1 MPQKKGKATKRKPE
15 TTEKARAEKD
25 DNKHEKMA
33 EKKPRSQATEKTNDV
48 QETQKEED
56 LYSTK
61 QDFGLVV
68 LVFVILLLALGV
80 LFMCF
85 TSSESAKSSAAKSK
99 TADDVIPGTKEAVQ
113 KCTGKTGAPKAD
125 MLEEEIEE
133 LGKSGQATKE
143 DKEEEKVPSA
153 KTDPKEAPK
162 KPTKSSPKQKK
173 PQPISE
179 ENRLPE
185 EIKEFQPTILDR
197 LKVRNVSVDGR
208 QLRYRELKPTKD
220 VDTNVRVYLFDN
232 FLTARECEG
241 LMSAHSRHVQEASK
255 HDPIICFDSIK
266 TLRNHL
272 KDAGVKVKVSSQDFT
287 EGTKCLNGSFSSQ
300 LKQHFHWSYST
311 SFYPGESK
319 FSATFERRVATAT
332 GLKPENGGK
341 FQITSYAQG
350 IGYKSHTDCVVGS
363 RDKRDRFATI
373 LVYLQD
379 VPKGGETKFTE
390 LGIAVTPTK
399 GMAIVWNNMTHD
411 GSCDP
416 TSLHDASKV
425 RKGHKFIIQ
434 RWYYYKSFYSLGKR
448 SPEPTLPARESGQP
462 RVSCDEYEHGSCRWY
477 DEWNYD
483 HIEEYEAQKL
493 NLA

>member
-1 MPQKKGKATKRKPE
+1 MGKLKATKRKPE
-15 TTEKARAEKD
+15 MPEKGRDES
-25 DNKHEKMA
+25 NKQKMAQKMA
-33 EKKPRSQATEKTNDV
+33 EERALEIEKF
-48 QETQKEED
+48 EIAAA
-56 LYSTK
+56 SFTK
-61 QDFGLVV
+61 QVIAAFAIV
-68 LVFVILLLALGV
+68 LILIFLGAIIFALLSRGNGGV
-80 LFMCF
+80 HSP
-85 TSSESAKSSAAKSK
+85 TAEQKIAA
-99 TADDVIPGTKEAVQ
+99 Q
-113 KCTGKTGAPKAD
+113 KCAGKTGVPEAD

-133 LGKSGQATKE
+133 LEKSEKTTEGE
-143 DKEEEKVPSA
+143 KEEGEMPPDDTEPKSE
-153 KTDPKEAPK
+153 PKEMPTE
-162 KPTKSSPKQKK
+162 KPTKATPSPKLEKK
-173 PQPISE
+173 SPDSE
-179 ENRLPE
+179 DRLPE
-185 EIKEFQPTILDR
+185 KIREFEPTILDR

-208 QLRYRELKPTKD
+208 QLRYREVKPTKD

-241 LMSAHSRHVQEASK
+241 LMGAHTRHVQEAAK

-272 KDAGVKVKVSSQDFT
+272 KDAGVKVKVSSRDFT

-319 FSATFERRVATAT
+319 FSATFERRVAAAT
-332 GLKPENGGK
+332 GLKVENGGK

-363 RDKRDRFATI
+363 RDQRDRFATI

-379 VPKGGETKFTE
+379 VPEGGETKFTE
-390 LGIAVTPTK
+390 LGIAVKPTK
-399 GMAIVWNNMTHD
+399 GMAIVWNNMTPD
-411 GSCDP
+411 GNCDP

-425 RKGHKFIIQ
+425 KKGHKFIIQ

-448 SPEPTLPARESGQP
+448 SPEPTLPARETGQP

-483 HIEEYEAQKL
+483 HIVEYEAQKL
-493 NLA
+493 SLA

>member
-1 MPQKKGKATKRKPE
+1 MTQKMGKATKRKPE
-15 TTEKARAEKD
+15 TAEKVRAEKD
-25 DNKHEKMA
+25 NNKQETLKMA
-33 EKKPRSQATEKTNDV
+33 ERKPRSQMREKTDGV
-48 QETQKEED
+48 QETPTEE
-56 LYSTK
+56 LYTTNES
-61 QDFGLVV
+61 FCMVLLVC
-68 LVFVILLLALGV
+68 VILMLGLGV
-80 LFMCF
+80 LFLCF
-85 TSSESAKSSAAKSK
+85 TSKESPDPSAMEPKERADVKPKEADKKCADK
-99 TADDVIPGTKEAVQ
+99 TA
-113 KCTGKTGAPKAD
+113 APKAD

-133 LGKSGQATKE
+133 LEKSDKSTK
-143 DKEEEKVPSA
+143 EEKVEEKAPAGKA
-153 KTDPKEAPK
+153 KPKETPK
-162 KPTKSSPKQKK
+162 KPTKQKK
-173 PQPISE
+173 PQTVSE
-179 ENRLPE
+179 DSLPE
-185 EIKEFQPTILDR
+185 EIKEFQPSILDR
-197 LKVRNVSVDGR
+197 MKVRNVSVDGR
-208 QLRYRELKPTKD
+208 QLRYREVKPTKD

-241 LMSAHSRHVQEASK
+241 LMGAHSRHVQETSK

-272 KDAGVKVKVSSQDFT
+272 KDAALKVKVSSQDFT
-287 EGTKCLNGSFSSQ
+287 EGTKCLNASLSSQ
-300 LKQHFHWSYST
+300 LKQHLHWSYST

-319 FSATFERRVATAT
+319 FSATFERRVAAAT

-363 RDKRDRFATI
+363 RDQRDRFATI

-379 VPKGGETKFTE
+379 VPEGGETKFTE
-390 LGIAVTPTK
+390 LGIAVKPTK
-399 GMAIVWNNMTHD
+399 GMAIVWNNMTPE
-411 GSCDP
+411 GNCDP

-448 SPEPTLPARESGQP
+448 SAEPTLPARESGQP

-483 HIEEYEAQKL
+483 HIVEYEAQKI
-493 NLA
+493 NLS